1 VGGGGKKKKKT
12 SWSLLADMAT
22 SKVILILGAGA
33 TGSVMLRNTKA
44 SEILNDLT
52 KVEFLKRFR
61 VLSLEVFGGGGGGCV
76 LCFDDAF
83 MCFEGV
89 MIEFRVKNCECS
101 CDPGFTLGRSWW
113 QA

>member
-1 VGGGGKKKKKT
+1 
-12 SWSLLADMAT
+12 MAT

-61 VLSLEVFGGGGGGCV
+61 VLSLEVFGGGGGGGCV
-76 LCFDDAF
+76 LCFDGAF
-83 MCFEGV
+83 MCL
-89 MIEFRVKNCECS
+89 RV
-101 CDPGFTLGRSWW
+101 
-113 QA
+113 